1 MNDSVELPV
10 TLLDEYVFVPPNNPA
25 NTRHG
30 GVGLFH
36 KTSLPVIVR
45 NDLSFDESIVLELKC
60 GGKKYC
66 LLCYIEILL
75 PTIALLNFKP
85 SWQIMKI
92 YTPKSKM
99 KNL

>member
-1 MNDSVELPV
+1 MLRKAGREGGRQIPKAGR
-10 TLLDEYVFVPPNNPA
+10 Y
-25 NTRHG
+25 TRHG
-30 GVGLFH
+30 GVGLFY

-45 NDLSFDESIVLELKC
+45 NDLSFDESIVVELKC
-60 GGKKYC
+60 GGKNFF

-75 PTIALLNFKP
+75 PTIARLNFKP
-85 SWQIMKI
+85 SWQILKI